1 MRLAKSATV
10 TEVKIWED
18 EVALRD
24 EKGEEILDAKG
35 EPVKERMVFEAEL
48 RRPESEA
55 LCKEGAIEVGRDL
68 WLSFAAEEKD
78 LDPRAKLTKQDID
91 TIPLFILEGHPLSGK
106 RLLRVVPSG
115 MPDLEVSETG
125 EVLPCVINTLRDSV
139 VSLEEKEE
147 TGENGKGELLE
158 GENFAPRGR

>member
-18 EVALRD
+18 EVTLRD

-55 LCKEGAIEVGRDL
+55 LCKEGALEVGRDL
-68 WLSFAAEEKD
+68 WLSFSDEPED
-78 LDPRAKLTKQDID
+78 KLTKQDID
-91 TIPLFILEGHPLSGK
+91 TLRDYVIETIPLFIMEGHPLSGK

-125 EVLPCVINTLRDSV
+125 EVLPCVIA
-139 VSLEEKEE
+139 LEEKEE